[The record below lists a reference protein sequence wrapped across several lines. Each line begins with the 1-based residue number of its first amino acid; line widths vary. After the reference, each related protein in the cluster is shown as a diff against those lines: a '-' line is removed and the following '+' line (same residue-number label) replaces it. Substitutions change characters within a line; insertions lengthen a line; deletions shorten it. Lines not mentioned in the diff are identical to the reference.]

1 MTSSPPLAI
10 VDHAGM
16 TIYEFLPAPPIET
29 ATDPIDSPAD
39 LRQRWRALVEPL
51 GFGERLLRF
60 VFVGPDRRII
70 KALSEVPV
78 ARKASPGLAR
88 DLMAALH
95 DVVFEASEQL
105 AVAFLL
111 TRPGRGGATA
121 DDRQWSALLT
131 RAAAEF
137 GVPIEPVFMANDER
151 LVAVEPARQ
160 VR

>member
-1 MTSSPPLAI
+1 
-10 VDHAGM
+10 M
-16 TIYEFLPAPPIET
+16 TIYEFLPTPPVET
-29 ATDPIDSPAD
+29 ATDPIGSPAD

-78 ARKASPGLAR
+78 AKRASPGLVR
-88 DLMAALH
+88 DLMTALH
-95 DVVFEASEQL
+95 GIVAEDQL

-111 TRPGRGGATA
+111 TRPGRGGPTA
-121 DDRQWSALLT
+121 DDKQWSTLLT

-151 LVAVEPARQ
+151 LVAVQPARQ

>member
-1 MTSSPPLAI
+1 
-10 VDHAGM
+10 M
-16 TIYEFLPAPPIET
+16 TIHEFLPAPPIET
-29 ATDPIDSPAD
+29 ATDPIGSPAD
-39 LRQRWRALVEPL
+39 LRQRWRALMEPL

-78 ARKASPGLAR
+78 TKRASPGLAR
-88 DLMAALH
+88 DLMTALH
-95 DVVFEASEQL
+95 GVVTQADDQL

-111 TRPGRGGATA
+111 TRPGHGGPTA
-121 DDRQWSALLT
+121 DDKQWSALLT

-151 LVAVEPARQ
+151 LVVVEPARQ